1 MKKIIF
7 LSTII
12 SMMIFTSCDYLSNF
26 EDLEELTAN
35 KETTTYEYTI
45 VDSDFTTMANALN
58 ANKNSA
64 DSILATALGAAKMF
78 SNQIPASEIIPYL
91 LKSKFYGANK
101 NSAAKIS
108 YKFRNGTMGYYSLST
123 ADYFAIWNIENI
135 KALTNQKSA
144 TVNLPNILSTRFNT
158 AKEGDIKVVEYQ
170 FSDSEPTNQTS
181 EVIAYSED
189 FESYN
194 AGSGIAVPTT
204 SFKVNKD
211 TKGTIFWQNRL
222 FNNNKYA
229 QVSANNSGSEN
240 EVWLITP
247 QVNLSS
253 ATDNAAFTFD
263 VNVGYYN
270 ANCLTVLVSENF
282 DGTETGIVTANWVD
296 VTSSFIIPQT
306 PASGYG
312 TLATAGTMNFATYAG
327 KKVYIAF
334 KYTGNGNAN
343 NPPLQT
349 TTFQIDNIKVSYNAV
364 TTTVPAST
372 TKFAYYKYE
381 AGLWTNYST
390 KTFYQ
395 LIPEDYT
402 EIGLSTLSLTNA
414 SNYIPTLLK
423 QKYPYAQNGATRI
436 VVFKT
441 SNTQNNADEYI
452 LKNGEWE
459 PVSLIETK
467 TDQFVFSGWDEAGWV
482 FDPTIR
488 VTMKKGTANTD
499 DYMLVVNYVKE
510 KYGQE
515 TPALLGYYNS
525 NLQTEYYYGFA
536 AFYGNI
542 SLRVSDR
549 LKDPTFAA
557 LTTDEEKAAYLK
569 SRTEEGLAIYLSLK
583 FPETPLN
590 ISGIDINCFV
600 ITAIYDGVTTS
611 SYEYKFKR
619 VNTDLKW
626 EYVEHRKL

>member
-1 MKKIIF
+1 
-7 LSTII
+7 
-12 SMMIFTSCDYLSNF
+12 MMILSSCDYMSNF
-26 EDLEELTAN
+26 DNLEELTAN
-35 KETTTYEYTI
+35 NETTTYEYTI
-45 VDSDFTTMANALN
+45 VDSDFTTMVNALN
-58 ANKNSA
+58 AKKNNA
-64 DSILATALGAAKMF
+64 DSALASALSAAKMF
-78 SNQIPASEIIPYL
+78 SNQTPASEIIPYL
-91 LKSKFYGANK
+91 LKTKYYGANK

-108 YKFRNGTMGYYSLST
+108 YKFKNGTLGYYPLT
-123 ADYFAIWNIENI
+123 ASDYFSVWNIVNI
-135 KALTNQKSA
+135 NALTNQKSA
-144 TVNLPNILSTRFNT
+144 AANIPNILSEKYST
-158 AKEGDIKVVEYQ
+158 AKEGDIKIVEYQ
-170 FSDSEPTNQTS
+170 FSETEPTELTT
-181 EVIAYSED
+181 EITAFSED
-189 FESYN
+189 FESYPS
-194 AGSGIAVPTT
+194 GSGVAVPTT
-204 SFKVNKD
+204 MFTVNKD

-263 VNVGYYN
+263 VNVGYFN
-270 ANCLTVLVSENF
+270 SNCLTVLVAEDF
-282 DGTETGIVTANWVD
+282 DGTEIGLSTANWVD
-296 VTSSFIIPQT
+296 VTSSFTIPQE

-312 TLATAGTMNFATYAG
+312 SFTTAGVMNFAAYAG
-327 KKVYIAF
+327 KKVHIAF
-334 KYTGNGNAN
+334 KYNGNGNAT
-343 NPPLQT
+343 NPPLKT
-349 TTFQIDNIKVSYNAV
+349 TTFQIDNIKISYNTV
-364 TTTVPAST
+364 TNSVPATT

-381 AGLWTNYST
+381 AGLWSNYST

-395 LIPEDYT
+395 LINADYT
-402 EIGLSTLSLTNA
+402 EMGVSTLSLANA
-414 SNYIPTLLK
+414 PNYIPTLLK
-423 QKYPYAQNGATRI
+423 QKYPYAQNGSTKI

-441 SNTQNNADEYI
+441 SNTTNNADEYI
-452 LKNGEWE
+452 LKNGVWE